1 MSRSP
6 LLTGCLLLSLAISSV
21 ANASYHCTYNCPT
34 IYDNNG
40 NYMGRLSDDQ
50 YDPDSI
56 SNQYGNYGSQYSPNS
71 INNPY
76 RNNYQDVQIQ
86 PYQVQ
91 AVQPVYP

>member
-1 MSRSP
+1 
-6 LLTGCLLLSLAISSV
+6 
-21 ANASYHCTYNCPT
+21 
-34 IYDNNG
+34 
-40 NYMGRLSDDQ
+40 MGRLSDDQ